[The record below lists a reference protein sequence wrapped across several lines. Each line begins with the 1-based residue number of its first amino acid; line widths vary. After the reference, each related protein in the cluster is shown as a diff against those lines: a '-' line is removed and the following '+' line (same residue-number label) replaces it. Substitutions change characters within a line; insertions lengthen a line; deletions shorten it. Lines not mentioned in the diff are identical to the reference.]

1 MNLETQQASKTFGLP
16 KDCRTSFPWTGTSD
30 ISLRDYFA
38 GQALAGIMA
47 GNYTSN
53 SLNWMPGEAY
63 ALADAM
69 LVARERKEDAK

>member
-1 MNLETQQASKTFGLP
+1 MKTTNDGGLA
-16 KDCRTSFPWTGTSD
+16 FPRPESRGTSGATTLHGQD
-30 ISLRDYFA
+30 GMTLRDYLA

-53 SLNWMPGEAY
+53 SSGWVPGEAY

-69 LVARERKEDAK
+69 LRARKKAST